1 METSPEGVKE
11 LEKLEI
17 SSAQDDS
24 ATSDPVNPDPTEA
37 ASSIQT
43 QQSRSEKGGPETA
56 AAMPSAKEGAK
67 ETVSPTSAKEGAKMA
82 VSPTSAKEGAKM
94 AVSPTSAGTASASS
108 IPSPSAAAVNPSVR
122 PKSSLS
128 APKPSTS
135 VIKVFNEDGSSHPL
149 EVPSDIA
156 ARDLCQLLITKN
168 QCVHDGS
175 WTIIEQL
182 THMGIERIVEDH
194 ESVMQVQSS
203 WAMDTDCR
211 LYFKKSNAKYE
222 YFRNPMFFPENMVS
236 SCNETD
242 SLSYSQLTQEFLSS
256 RMCPEIHGH
265 LQSREQGKKSWKKY
279 YFILRRSGLY
289 FSTKGTSK
297 EPRHLQFY
305 AEFSECNVYTVLSAK
320 KTYGAPTKF
329 GFCIKYNS
337 LGDAKDLK
345 LFCADDEQTRARWVT
360 AIRLF
365 KFGLQLFQNFMSPQL
380 KSGSMS
386 SPMRSSSES
395 SLVAMDFSGSQ
406 GRIID
411 NPAEALSAAAE
422 EALTWRRRSHHR
434 INPFGSPALAQSYS
448 SRQGLPKAQIWF
460 HPGLSRDDAQK
471 TLERQG
477 FVDGMYL
484 VRDSQSN
491 LKSFV
496 LSLCYGRKIRH
507 FQILQLEEDGRVC
520 YSMDEGRTKFSD
532 LIQLVEFHHLNKG
545 VLPCKLKHAC
555 ARVAL

>member
-1 METSPEGVKE
+1 M
-11 LEKLEI
+11 
-17 SSAQDDS
+17 
-24 ATSDPVNPDPTEA
+24 
-37 ASSIQT
+37 
-43 QQSRSEKGGPETA
+43 
-56 AAMPSAKEGAK
+56 
-67 ETVSPTSAKEGAKMA
+67 
-82 VSPTSAKEGAKM
+82 
-94 AVSPTSAGTASASS
+94 
-108 IPSPSAAAVNPSVR
+108 
-122 PKSSLS
+122 SLY
-128 APKPSTS
+128 ARRVTLPAITPLVLQKR
-135 VIKVFNEDGSSHPL
+135 VIKVFNEDGSSHPM

-182 THMGIERIVEDH
+182 THMAIERIVEDH
-194 ESVMQVQSS
+194 ESVIQVQSS
-203 WAMDTDCR
+203 WAMDTDCK
-211 LYFKKSNAKYE
+211 LYFKKCNAKYE
-222 YFRNPMFFPENMVS
+222 YFRNPTFFPESMVS
-236 SCNETD
+236 SCNETKET
-242 SLSYSQLTQEFLSS
+242 LSYSQLTQEFLSS
-256 RMCPEIHGH
+256 RMCPEIHGY

-297 EPRHLQFY
+297 EPRHLQFF
-305 AEFSECNVYTVLSAK
+305 AEFSECNVYTLLSAK

-329 GFCIKYNS
+329 GFCIKYNN

-365 KFGLQLFQNFMSPQL
+365 KFGLQLFQNFMSPHP
-380 KSGSMS
+380 KSGSVS

-507 FQILQLEEDGRVC
+507 FQILQLEDDGRVC
-520 YSMDEGRTKFSD
+520 YTMDEGRTKFSD